1 MKILVV
7 DDGQL
12 AINSLI
18 RILCRVAPDCD
29 YISAMT
35 TDDALTWMRQGPM
48 DAAFLNLEMPGMNGL
63 ALARMIQKLQ
73 PRCNIIV
80 VTEHPEYALEA
91 LQIFVS
97 GFLLKPAN
105 EADVRNVLENLR
117 YPPETAPVGIK
128 IQCFGNFEIFVGGR
142 PLSFKRSKSK
152 ELLAYLVDRNGA
164 TCTNGEMLAVLWE
177 DKPDTASLHSHLR
190 NLIFD
195 LSHTLEDAGVNGL
208 LVRGRSTLAL
218 DTSKVDCD
226 YYNFLRGDR
235 SAFNAYRGEYMTQYS
250 WAEVTRSALR
260 QQAAATPKSGSIPSY
275 YVPPTGF
282 KNCIKH
288 QRLLRKRCAAAFII
302 LLKSFQFQQIFLDLQ
317 SLGVAGQAA
326 VCADDPVARHHDA
339 QRVAVAGAAHG
350 AACLGFAQRRR
361 QLAVGAHLPV
371 GNLVQLR
378 PYRLLKG
385 RALCCQR
392 QVELP
397 AHPGKIFV
405 QLLLCLLQQG
415 RFHHPAWQRLQLR
428 RTVRAKMYPAQCVV
442 FLLQTD
448 GTKDAV
454 DVPDVQNR
462 PLPFL

>member
-1 MKILVV
+1 
-7 DDGQL
+7 
-12 AINSLI
+12 
-18 RILCRVAPDCD
+18 
-29 YISAMT
+29 MT

-63 ALARMIQKLQ
+63 PCPHDSEIAAPLQ
-73 PRCNIIV
+73 YHRGHRAPGVCTGSI
-80 VTEHPEYALEA
+80 AD
-91 LQIFVS
+91 FVS

-235 SAFNAYRGEYMTQYS
+235 SAFNSYRGEYMTQYS

-260 QQAAATPKSGSIPSY
+260 QQAAAMPKSGSIPSY

-282 KNCIKH
+282 
-288 QRLLRKRCAAAFII
+288 
-302 LLKSFQFQQIFLDLQ
+302 
-317 SLGVAGQAA
+317 
-326 VCADDPVARHHDA
+326 
-339 QRVAVAGAAHG
+339 
-350 AACLGFAQRRR
+350 
-361 QLAVGAHLPV
+361 
-371 GNLVQLR
+371 
-378 PYRLLKG
+378 
-385 RALCCQR
+385 
-392 QVELP
+392 
-397 AHPGKIFV
+397 
-405 QLLLCLLQQG
+405 
-415 RFHHPAWQRLQLR
+415 
-428 RTVRAKMYPAQCVV
+428 
-442 FLLQTD
+442 
-448 GTKDAV
+448 
-454 DVPDVQNR
+454 
-462 PLPFL
+462 

>member
-35 TDDALTWMRQGPM
+35 TDDALTWLRQGPM

-63 ALARMIQKLQ
+63 ALARMIQ
-73 PRCNIIV
+73 PRCNLIV

-105 EADVRNVLENLR
+105 AADVRNVLENLR
-117 YPPETAPVGIK
+117 YPAEDVPVGVK
-128 IQCFGNFEIFVGGR
+128 VQCFGNFEVFVGGR

-195 LSHTLEDAGVNGL
+195 LSHTLEDAGVRGL
-208 LVRGRSTLAL
+208 LVRGRSTLAI
-218 DTSKVDCD
+218 DTSKVECD

-235 SAFNAYRGEYMTQYS
+235 STISSYRGEYMTQYS

-260 QQAAATPKSGSIPSY
+260 QQAAASQKGGLPSY

-282 KNCIKH
+282 
-288 QRLLRKRCAAAFII
+288 
-302 LLKSFQFQQIFLDLQ
+302 
-317 SLGVAGQAA
+317 
-326 VCADDPVARHHDA
+326 
-339 QRVAVAGAAHG
+339 
-350 AACLGFAQRRR
+350 
-361 QLAVGAHLPV
+361 
-371 GNLVQLR
+371 
-378 PYRLLKG
+378 
-385 RALCCQR
+385 
-392 QVELP
+392 
-397 AHPGKIFV
+397 
-405 QLLLCLLQQG
+405 
-415 RFHHPAWQRLQLR
+415 
-428 RTVRAKMYPAQCVV
+428 
-442 FLLQTD
+442 
-448 GTKDAV
+448 
-454 DVPDVQNR
+454 
-462 PLPFL
+462 

>member
-1 MKILVV
+1 MEIQFRRDVQLVGDIFPVLFALTHALGKQIGAEAMKILVV

-164 TCTNGEMLAVLWE
+164 TCTNGEMLAILWE

-235 SAFNAYRGEYMTQYS
+235 SAFNSYRGEYMTQYS

-282 KNCIKH
+282 
-288 QRLLRKRCAAAFII
+288 
-302 LLKSFQFQQIFLDLQ
+302 
-317 SLGVAGQAA
+317 
-326 VCADDPVARHHDA
+326 
-339 QRVAVAGAAHG
+339 
-350 AACLGFAQRRR
+350 
-361 QLAVGAHLPV
+361 
-371 GNLVQLR
+371 
-378 PYRLLKG
+378 
-385 RALCCQR
+385 
-392 QVELP
+392 
-397 AHPGKIFV
+397 
-405 QLLLCLLQQG
+405 
-415 RFHHPAWQRLQLR
+415 
-428 RTVRAKMYPAQCVV
+428 
-442 FLLQTD
+442 
-448 GTKDAV
+448 
-454 DVPDVQNR
+454 
-462 PLPFL
+462 

>member
-35 TDDALTWMRQGPM
+35 TEDALSWMRQGPM

-63 ALARMIQKLQ
+63 ALTRMIQKLQ

-105 EADVRNVLENLR
+105 EADVRNVLEHLR
-117 YPPETAPVGIK
+117 YPPENAPVGIK

-142 PLSFKRSKSK
+142 ALAFKRSKSK

-195 LSHTLEDAGVNGL
+195 LSHTLEDAGVTGL
-208 LVRGRSTLAL
+208 LIRGRSTLAL

-226 YYNFLRGDR
+226 YYNFLRGSR
-235 SAFNAYRGEYMTQYS
+235 SATNFYRGEYMTQYS
-250 WAEVTRSALR
+250 WAGGDPFSTAPAGKCAENSLDP
-260 QQAAATPKSGSIPSY
+260 Q
-275 YVPPTGF
+275 
-282 KNCIKH
+282 
-288 QRLLRKRCAAAFII
+288 LLCAA
-302 LLKSFQFQQIFLDLQ
+302 
-317 SLGVAGQAA
+317 
-326 VCADDPVARHHDA
+326 
-339 QRVAVAGAAHG
+339 
-350 AACLGFAQRRR
+350 
-361 QLAVGAHLPV
+361 
-371 GNLVQLR
+371 
-378 PYRLLKG
+378 YRLLNQKKTRTPQKIARFSEVFFLDMKIPQEYSEFCFYSVYSRGSISKAKG
-385 RALCCQR
+385 LC
-392 QVELP
+392 
-397 AHPGKIFV
+397 V
-405 QLLLCLLQQG
+405 QL
-415 RFHHPAWQRLQLR
+415 FTA
-428 RTVRAKMYPAQCVV
+428 AQK
-442 FLLQTD
+442 F
-448 GTKDAV
+448 
-454 DVPDVQNR
+454 
-462 PLPFL
+462 

>member
-35 TDDALTWMRQGPM
+35 TEDALSWMRQGPM

-63 ALARMIQKLQ
+63 ALTRMIQKLQ

-105 EADVRNVLENLR
+105 EADVRNVLEHLR
-117 YPPETAPVGIK
+117 YPPENAPVGIK

-142 PLSFKRSKSK
+142 ALAFKRSKSK

-195 LSHTLEDAGVNGL
+195 LSHTLEDAGVTGL
-208 LVRGRSTLAL
+208 LIRGRSTLAL
-218 DTSKVDCD
+218 DTSKQMCRKQPRSPVTMCRLPAFKPEKTPQKIARFSEVF
-226 YYNFLRGDR
+226 FLDMKIPQ
-235 SAFNAYRGEYMTQYS
+235 EYSEFCFYS
-250 WAEVTRSALR
+250 VYSR
-260 QQAAATPKSGSIPSY
+260 GSISK
-275 YVPPTGF
+275 VKGL
-282 KNCIKH
+282 C
-288 QRLLRKRCAAAFII
+288 
-302 LLKSFQFQQIFLDLQ
+302 
-317 SLGVAGQAA
+317 
-326 VCADDPVARHHDA
+326 
-339 QRVAVAGAAHG
+339 
-350 AACLGFAQRRR
+350 
-361 QLAVGAHLPV
+361 
-371 GNLVQLR
+371 VQLFT
-378 PYRLLKG
+378 
-385 RALCCQR
+385 A
-392 QVELP
+392 
-397 AHPGKIFV
+397 
-405 QLLLCLLQQG
+405 
-415 RFHHPAWQRLQLR
+415 
-428 RTVRAKMYPAQCVV
+428 AQK
-442 FLLQTD
+442 F
-448 GTKDAV
+448 
-454 DVPDVQNR
+454 
-462 PLPFL
+462 